1 LKILSSILYLEF
13 NDLVELGIAES
24 TIKDGCAQKRPQW
37 IKIKDPS
44 CRSKALIKYETLADK
59 YKALITTKYGNPY
72 IYLANSIIEQHLI
85 SRTEDIDFILNY
97 RLSDGSQLPDKH
109 KTDYIN
115 ACKFLYFLSNH
126 DTKSIKS
133 IGFKSMQVFND
144 AVISIIRANNVAL
157 PTAYVKL
164 KEKVRIYREI
174 GAEAVISKK
183 FCNVNSQKLGEL
195 QITLLKQLY
204 ARPNNFGI
212 EKCTRDYNGLAK
224 KQGWKEITPKCAGL
238 HLNNGATLLQIDG
251 MRHGVQYWRDKH
263 DLVVHRDRPSV
274 PLLLVV
280 GDGTPF
286 ELYYQAEMINK
297 NNHKITKHWLRKNVY
312 VVIDAFNE
320 LILGY
325 AIGETESNDLTR
337 LAWKNAVLS
346 TGYMPWQIKTDRFG
360 LKDLKVTTFDKLAP
374 HVTPSAVGNARDKVI
389 ESMFNRVN
397 EAVFKEYSNFAGPGI
412 TALKKHHANRDYL
425 DKTKNSFP
433 DESSLIAQIDEAINK
448 WNSLS
453 HKVSTV
459 SRQQQ
464 WLDAFAIMPEAQ
476 KRPLTDDLRLEIFGT
491 THKYTNT
498 LTNKGL
504 QVTING
510 TTRNYMLLDHNFYET
525 IGTEYTIK
533 YDENDLSQVM
543 AISACGRF
551 KFTVPELAKSKMA
564 LKDMTEGDRTHL
576 NKLLN
581 FKKETIDRQVA
592 KNIADMD
599 MLEAEGYRKQMFT
612 GIKGTNKELIYA
624 SQNVLKGRTAP
635 IETESDTMFD
645 EPFTDQS
652 DANLKT
658 VPFNVFDL

>member
-1 LKILSSILYLEF
+1 LEF
-13 NDLVELGIAES
+13 NELVELGVSVS
-24 TIKDGCAQKRPQW
+24 TLKLAKHRGSDSWAFIGDPADKR
-37 IKIKDPS
+37 
-44 CRSKALIKYETLADK
+44 RVLIQFETLADK
-59 YKALITTKYGNPY
+59 YKSLVTNKYGNPY

-85 SRTEDIDFILNY
+85 SRPDDIDFILNY

-183 FCNVNSQKLGEL
+183 FCNANSQKLGEL
-195 QITLLKQLY
+195 QITLLRQLHG
-204 ARPNNFGI
+204 RPNNFGV
-212 EKCTRDYNGLAK
+212 EKTTRDYNGEAK
-224 KQGWKEITPKCAGL
+224 KQGWKQISARCAGL
-238 HLNNGATLLQIDG
+238 HLNSGKTLLQVDG
-251 MRHGVQYWRDKH
+251 MRHGVQFWRDKN
-263 DLVVHRDRPSV
+263 DFVIKRERPSS
-274 PLLLVV
+274 PLFLAV

-286 ELYYQAEMINK
+286 EFYYQATSVNK
-297 NNHKITKHWLRKNVY
+297 NNHNITKHWLRKNVY

-325 AIGETESNDLTR
+325 AIGDSENNDLTR
-337 LAWKNAVLS
+337 LAWKNACIH

-360 LKDLKVTTFDKLAP
+360 LKDLRETTFDMLAP

-389 ESMFNRVN
+389 ESMFNRIN

-412 TALKKHHANRDYL
+412 TALKKNQANRDYL
-425 DKTKNSFP
+425 DKIKNTFP
-433 DESSLIAQIDEAINK
+433 DETNLIAQISEAIEK

-453 HKVSTV
+453 HKGSNK

-464 WLDAFAIMPEAQ
+464 WYDAFAIMKEED
-476 KRPLTDDLRLEIFGT
+476 KRPLTTDLMLNIFGT
-491 THKYTNT
+491 THKYTNQ

-504 QVTING
+504 NVTING
-510 TTRNYMLLDHNFYET
+510 ETRTYMLLDHNFYDT
-525 IGTEYTIK
+525 IGTDYTIK
-533 YDENDLSQVM
+533 YDINDLSQIM
-543 AISACGRF
+543 AISPDGRL
-551 KFTVPELAKSKMA
+551 KFVVPELTKSKMA
-564 LKDMTEGDRTHL
+564 LKDMQEGDRIHL
-576 NKLLN
+576 NKLLT

-592 KNIADMD
+592 RNVADMNR
-599 MLEAEGYRKQMFT
+599 LEAEGYRKQMFT
-612 GIKGTNKELIYA
+612 GLKGTNKELVYA
-624 SQNVLKGRTAP
+624 SQNVLKSGQQ
-635 IETESDTMFD
+635 TEQASFDVWDESTPTRPDTSYNN
-645 EPFTDQS
+645 EPLD
-652 DANLKT
+652 
-658 VPFNVFDL
+658 VFDL